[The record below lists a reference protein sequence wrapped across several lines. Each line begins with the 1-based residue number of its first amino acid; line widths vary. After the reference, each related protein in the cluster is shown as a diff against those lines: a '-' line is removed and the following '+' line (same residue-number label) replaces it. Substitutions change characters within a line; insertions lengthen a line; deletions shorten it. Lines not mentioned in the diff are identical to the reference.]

1 MGKKKN
7 AFIGKF
13 GSQHPEFRYF
23 GVIFG
28 NICFSY
34 RNYTNYIIYFSY
46 LCNAKEMNV
55 LILIN
60 QLFIIKYE
68 D

>member
-1 MGKKKN
+1 MLVGGVWKYLRCDEWEKKN

-28 NICFSY
+28 NICLSY
-34 RNYTNYIIYFSY
+34 RNYTIYII
-46 LCNAKEMNV
+46 
-55 LILIN
+55 
-60 QLFIIKYE
+60 
-68 D
+68 